1 MKSRFLPYA
10 TTPARLTAQLVSDVL
25 IVAWITVWVLVGVA
39 VHHAIA
45 TFAKV
50 GTQVQSGANGISE
63 NLNSAGDSADR
74 LPLVGDTL
82 AKPLRAASEAAL
94 DLAGAGDSLHS
105 TATWLAVLPA
115 VDLAGAGQSLNSTA
129 TWLAVLLAIA
139 VAAPPILAVGMPWL
153 FLRIRF
159 FRRKWTVIALAQTP
173 AGEQLL
179 ALRALANRPLRKL
192 TEVSHDPVGAWRY
205 GDPATV
211 RGLAAL
217 ELRSAGV
224 ARVTSTH

>member
-10 TTPARLTAQLVSDVL
+10 TTPGRLTAQVVSDVL
-25 IVAWITVWVLVGVA
+25 VGLWISLWVFIGLG
-39 VHHAIA
+39 VHHAVATIA
-45 TFAKV
+45 GV
-50 GTQVQSGANGISE
+50 GTQVRDGATGIAD
-63 NLNSAGDSADR
+63 NLNSAGDSANR
-74 LPLVGDTL
+74 IPLVGDTVST
-82 AKPLRAASEAAL
+82 PLRAASEAAL
-94 DLAGAGDSLHS
+94 DLAS
-105 TATWLAVLPA
+105 
-115 VDLAGAGQSLNSTA
+115 AGQNLNTTA

-139 VAAPPILAVGMPWL
+139 VAAPPILAVAMPWL
-153 FLRIRF
+153 FLRIQF

-192 TEVSHDPVGAWRY
+192 TEVDSDPVGAWRREE
-205 GDPATV
+205 PAAV

-224 ARVTSTH
+224 ARVPPARSALN

>member
-1 MKSRFLPYA
+1 MKSRYLPYA
-10 TTPARLTAQLVSDVL
+10 TTPIRMTGQLVSDVL
-25 IVAWITVWVLVGVA
+25 AAAWITIWVMVGLA

-45 TFAKV
+45 AIAGV
-50 GTQVQSGANGISE
+50 GRQVNDSANGIST
-63 NLNSAGDSADR
+63 NLSNAGDSADR
-74 LPLVGDTL
+74 IPLVGDTV

-94 DLAGAGDSLHS
+94 DLAGAGQNLD
-105 TATWLAVLPA
+105 T
-115 VDLAGAGQSLNSTA
+115 TA

-139 VAAPPILAVGMPWL
+139 VAAPPILAIGMPWL
-153 FLRIRF
+153 FMRIRF

-179 ALRALANRPLRKL
+179 ALRALANRPLRRL
-192 TEVSHDPVGAWRY
+192 TEVSPDPVGAWRRQ
-205 GDPATV
+205 DPAAV

-224 ARVTSTH
+224 ARIKSAR

>member
-10 TTPARLTAQLVSDVL
+10 TTPGRLTAQLVSDL
-25 IVAWITVWVLVGVA
+25 LVGLWTALWVFVGLG
-39 VHHAIA
+39 VHHAVAAIA
-45 TFAKV
+45 GV
-50 GTQVQSGANGISE
+50 GTQVRDGATGIAD
-63 NLNSAGDSADR
+63 NLNSAGDSANR
-74 LPLVGDTL
+74 IPLVGDTVST
-82 AKPLRAASEAAL
+82 PLRAASEAAL
-94 DLAGAGDSLHS
+94 DLAGAG
-105 TATWLAVLPA
+105 
-115 VDLAGAGQSLNSTA
+115 QSLNTTA

-139 VAAPPILAVGMPWL
+139 VAAPPILAVAMPWL
-153 FLRIRF
+153 FLRIQF

-192 TEVSHDPVGAWRY
+192 TEVNGDPVGAWRREE
-205 GDPATV
+205 PAAV

-224 ARVTSTH
+224 ARVTQARSAVS

>member
-10 TTPARLTAQLVSDVL
+10 TTPARLTAQLVADVL
-25 IVAWITVWVLVGVA
+25 VAAWITLWVMVGMA

-45 TFAKV
+45 TFARV
-50 GTQVQSGANGISE
+50 GTQVQDSANGISD
-63 NLNSAGDSADR
+63 NLSSAGDNADR
-74 LPLVGDTL
+74 IPLVGDAVAT
-82 AKPLRAASEAAL
+82 PLRAASEAAL
-94 DLAGAGDSLHS
+94 
-105 TATWLAVLPA
+105 
-115 VDLAGAGQSLNSTA
+115 DLAGAGQSLNSTA

-179 ALRALANRPLRKL
+179 ALRALANRPLRRL
-192 TEVSHDPVGAWRY
+192 TEVTPDPVGAWRHQ
-205 GDPATV
+205 DPAAV

-224 ARVTSTH
+224 ARVKAPPIPAR

>member
-10 TTPARLTAQLVSDVL
+10 TTPARLTAQLLSDVA
-25 IVAWITVWVLVGVA
+25 VAAWITVWVLVGLA

-45 TFAKV
+45 TFATV
-50 GTQVQSGANGISE
+50 GTQVETGAAGISE
-63 NLNSAGDSADR
+63 NLNSAGDSAGR
-74 LPLVGDTL
+74 LPLVGDAVAT
-82 AKPLRAASEAAL
+82 PLRAASEAAL
-94 DLAGAGDSLHS
+94 
-105 TATWLAVLPA
+105 
-115 VDLAGAGQSLNSTA
+115 DLAGAGQSLNSTA

-159 FRRKWTVIALAQTP
+159 FRRKWTVIALAQTA

-192 TEVSHDPVGAWRY
+192 TEVSDDPVGAWRRE
-205 GDPATV
+205 DPAAV
-211 RGLAAL
+211 RGLAGL

-224 ARVTSTH
+224 ARVTSVR